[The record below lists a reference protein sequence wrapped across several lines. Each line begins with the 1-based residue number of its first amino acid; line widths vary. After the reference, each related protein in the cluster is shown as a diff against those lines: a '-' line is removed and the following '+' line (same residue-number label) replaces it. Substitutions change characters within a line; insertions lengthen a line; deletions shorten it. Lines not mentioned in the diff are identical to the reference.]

1 MGETGGSE
9 DALCGRDSGG
19 VYIGGDDTATAFAC
33 AFGATVGFVQKRFP
47 GLLVMQAPAH
57 KAPVFTQESRG
68 TVEKLLS
75 CLEHQAAA
83 RAASVNK
90 DERGRALG
98 ALVLTGG
105 FGAQCGPST
114 LRERKGG
121 VVGAKHVVGGIA
133 VSCLAGEATEQR
145 VAREIEVQACAVV
158 ANGKG
163 DARVGVF
170 GIDVRTRA
178 GCLKHV
184 VADGVFYAQS
194 AKAGVSQV
202 VVGATSGDGDGGA
215 FGQDLFPSDFA
226 RTGVEG
232 VGIASVKAIDDYQNT
247 ARQA

>member
-1 MGETGGSE
+1 MGEAGGSE

-19 VYIGGDDTATAFAC
+19 VYIGGDDAAATIAR
-33 AFGATVGFVQKRFP
+33 AFGATVGFIQKRIP

-57 KAPVFTQESRG
+57 KAPVFTQEARS

-105 FGAQCGPST
+105 LGAQCGPST

-121 VVGAKHVVGGIA
+121 VVGAEHVVGGIA
-133 VSCLAGEATEQR
+133 VSGLTGKATEQC
-145 VAREIEVQACAVV
+145 VAREIEVQACTVV
-158 ANGKG
+158 ANGEG
-163 DARVGVF
+163 DAHAGVF
-170 GIDVRTRA
+170 GIDVRTRS

-184 VADGVFYAQS
+184 VADSILHAQG

-202 VVGATSGDGDGGA
+202 VIGATSGDGDGGA
-215 FGQDLFPSDFA
+215 FGQDLFPGNLA
-226 RTGVEG
+226 RAGIEGIGVAG
-232 VGIASVKAIDDYQNT
+232 VKAIDDHQNT